1 MSYTYVIERD
11 AAQMVLRLGPRER
24 RFLQAS
30 FERIADT
37 PSAPADLEEVGVG
50 GRQVLT
56 RFFGPYSVTF
66 WLDHAVKEVRIA
78 VVYRD

>member
-1 MSYTYVIERD
+1 MNYTYVIERE
-11 AAQMVLRLGPRER
+11 AAQMVLRLSPRER

-30 FERIADT
+30 FDRIADS
-37 PSAPADLEEVGVG
+37 PFAGADLEEIGDG
-50 GRQVLT
+50 NRRLLT